1 MKLIV
6 FDLDGTLVDSQH
18 VIVSTV
24 RAAFEHFGLPQ
35 PAADAIR
42 RIVGLRL
49 VEGLARLAPALA
61 PDEVVALAEAYRT
74 TFQAR
79 RVASDL
85 TETLFP
91 GVLAM
96 LEALRDAGFRLG
108 IATGKSR
115 RGLLSVL
122 ERHAL
127 ADFFVTLQTADL
139 PPGKPHPAMLLRALD
154 EAGVAPAE
162 AAMIGDTT
170 FDIAMARAAG
180 ALPIGVAWG
189 YHPPHELT
197 AAGAVH
203 LVSSSAELPPLMA
216 SLTGTWPLPAGTAG
230 P

>member
-127 ADFFVTLQTADL
+127 ADFFVRR
-139 PPGKPHPAMLLRALD
+139 PAARQ
-154 EAGVAPAE
+154 
-162 AAMIGDTT
+162 AASRD
-170 FDIAMARAAG
+170 AAARARRGRGG
-180 ALPIGVAWG
+180 ARRGRDDRRHDLRHRDGARCRR
-189 YHPPHELT
+189 
-197 AAGAVH
+197 AADRGR
-203 LVSSSAELPPLMA
+203 LGLS
-216 SLTGTWPLPAGTAG
+216 PA